1 MPTLASSSRAQVRY
15 IEESLFGVTPNTGT
29 PRNLRVTGESLDYA
43 IQTTTSEEIRADR
56 MTTDLVVVGAG
67 ASGGLN
73 FELSY
78 NEFDAL
84 FAAVLQGTW
93 LTAGANGE
101 QTITATFAS
110 PANTITASTGTP
122 FTNIVAGQFIKI
134 SGAVNAANNG
144 YFRVLT
150 KTSATVLVLD
160 RNLTAETST
169 ANVKVSASRL
179 VNGTTQRSYSIEKRF
194 ADVDQNFVYRG
205 MTASRMSMS
214 FQSGSLVT
222 GSFEFMGKD
231 SERRTTTSFL
241 PGAPAASQT
250 GTVMNAVA
258 GVGTIL
264 ENGVALNT
272 STFISS
278 LSLDIDNSL
287 RGQTAIGVL
296 GNAGIGSGSLK
307 VTGSMEVYFADG
319 TLYDKLVNNTDSSL
333 VWTVFDKA
341 DGSGGGYAL
350 NIPKLKF
357 TEGRVQAGAINQD
370 IMVSMGFEGI
380 MSPALNAQ
388 MIVDRFGPASVV

>member
-15 IEESLFGVTPNTGT
+15 IEESVFGVTPATGT
-29 PRNLRVTGESLDYA
+29 ARELRVTGESLDYG
-43 IQTTTSEEIRADR
+43 IQTTSSEEIRADR
-56 MTTDLVVVGAG
+56 MTTDLVVVGAQ

-78 NEFDAL
+78 NEFDTL
-84 FAAVLQGTW
+84 LAATLQGSW
-93 LTAGANGE
+93 LTAGAGGE

-122 FTNIVAGQFIKI
+122 FANVSAGQWIKI

-144 YFRVLT
+144 YVRVLT

-160 RNLTAETST
+160 KTLVAETST
-169 ANVKVSASRL
+169 ASVKVSASRL
-179 VNGTTQRSYSIEKRF
+179 VNGATQRSYSIEKRF
-194 ADVDQNFVYRG
+194 ADVGQFFVYRG
-205 MTASRMSMS
+205 MTASRMALN

-231 SERRTTTSFL
+231 SERKTESFL
-241 PGAPAASQT
+241 PGTPTASQT
-250 GTVMNAVA
+250 GTIMNAVS
-258 GVGTIL
+258 GVGAIL
-264 ENGVALNT
+264 ENGTPLSNT
-272 STFISS
+272 TFISS
-278 LSLDIDNSL
+278 LSLNVDNTL
-287 RGQTAIGVL
+287 RMQNAVGVL
-296 GNAGIGSGSLK
+296 GAAGIGSGTLK

-341 DGSGGGYAL
+341 DGSGGGYAFNL
-350 NIPKLKF
+350 PKIKF

-370 IMVSMGFEGI
+370 VMATMGFEAI
-380 MSPALNAQ
+380 LSPAANAQ
-388 MIVDRFGPASVV
+388 ILVDRFGPATVV